1 MGCLTDC
8 ISSVFKL
15 DYRSIV
21 TCGYEVGFKN
31 IGMIKKPLPFNLPIT
46 YDTRI
51 RSPAAKVVLHERLHH
66 LALKIRHA
74 VKGVIG
80 NPDCVRGPPG
90 IIDLTA
96 AAFLPL
102 CACPRSQ
109 RNAHNIIS
117 GLFEKIGSHGAVN
130 ASRHSDNYF
139 FHEKV
144 FPF

>member
-1 MGCLTDC
+1 MGCLTNC
-8 ISSVFKL
+8 ISSVFKP

-21 TCGYEVGFKN
+21 TCSYEVSFKN
-31 IGMIKKPLPFNLPIT
+31 IGMIKKPLPLNLPIT

-66 LALKIRHA
+66 LTLKIRYA
-74 VKGVIG
+74 VKGVIR
-80 NPDCVRGPPG
+80 NTDCVRCPPG

-102 CACPRSQ
+102 RACPCSQ

-117 GLFEKIGSHGAVN
+117 GLF
-130 ASRHSDNYF
+130 
-139 FHEKV
+139 
-144 FPF
+144 